1 MGRGMT
7 RYLSKHNDVC
17 RCAMRLLASVLLL
30 CSVGM
35 TANAQGSG
43 VLDRLSDALETVQ
56 DGLDLISENINMKDV
71 RVRIG
76 VGNGYVPD
84 YFGSNNYRNRFLP
97 IIDVRYKDKFH
108 LNNGR
113 LTVPL
118 YRSGK
123 FETGP
128 LVSLLLGRDEDRNAA
143 LGGFGD
149 INTTIQVGAYARY
162 RAKTSLLEAEFRQAL
177 GAGQGSTVRLTVAQG
192 FYRYKDLSLVFAARA
207 RWLSDKGTQTNFGI
221 TETQAANSTFGLPEF
236 NANSGVSDINANIIS
251 AYQVN
256 ENVRLL
262 GLVSYGRLLGDAA
275 NSPLASGTNGS
286 GAGSSNQFIGG
297 VAVSYQFN

>member
-1 MGRGMT
+1 MT
-7 RYLSKHNDVC
+7 RYLSIYNGVFRH
-17 RCAMRLLASVLLL
+17 ASRLLAGALLL
-30 CSVGM
+30 CGASL

-123 FETGP
+123 FEAGP
-128 LVSLLLGRDEDRNAA
+128 LVSLLLGRDENRNAA

-149 INTTIQVGAYARY
+149 INTTVQVGAYARY

-207 RWLSDKGTQTNFGI
+207 RWLSDKGAQTNFGI

-236 NANSGVSDINANIIS
+236 TANSGVSDINANIIS